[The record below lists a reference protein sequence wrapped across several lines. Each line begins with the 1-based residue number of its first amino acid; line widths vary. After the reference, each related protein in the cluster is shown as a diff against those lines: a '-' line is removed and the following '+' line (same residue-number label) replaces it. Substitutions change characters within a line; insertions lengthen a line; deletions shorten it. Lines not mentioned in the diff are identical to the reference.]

1 MRKIA
6 EGEYIWRG
14 VRYSDPPKL
23 PNGRYDTKALY
34 RELQALHA
42 RRKREA
48 EARQRRKHKT
58 AQELIG

>member
-23 PNGRYDTKALY
+23 PNGEYDYKALY
-34 RELQALHA
+34 RELQALYVRQA
-42 RRKREA
+42 KEAVMRRRKR
-48 EARQRRKHKT
+48 T
-58 AQELIG
+58 AAELIG